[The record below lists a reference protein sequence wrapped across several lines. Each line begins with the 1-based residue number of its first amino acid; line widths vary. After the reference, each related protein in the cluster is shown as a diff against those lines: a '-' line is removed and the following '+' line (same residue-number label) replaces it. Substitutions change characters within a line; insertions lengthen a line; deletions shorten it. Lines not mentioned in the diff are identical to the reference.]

1 MINFVIVTLKLA
13 KELDNLN
20 GQGIC
25 DFLELG
31 VSTKVPKNALL
42 ATCYTQES
50 IHSIFVIGNP
60 PKKI

>member
-20 GQGIC
+20 GRGIC

-31 VSTKVPKNALL
+31 VFHKGA
-42 ATCYTQES
+42 
-50 IHSIFVIGNP
+50 
-60 PKKI
+60 